1 MSSPHRFAVTALLL
15 AALALPALPALAGA
29 AASHTP
35 RERADPQIADGTLQ
49 RRLDSARKRWNAAHL
64 RSYRYAVSTSCFCAP
79 SGAVVYA
86 VRNGRPRVPQRGEKS
101 LATVPR
107 LFRTI
112 QAAID
117 GRVAGLD
124 VAYGARGVPKSISI
138 DNRANVAD
146 DEVAYAIA
154 GFRRLT

>member
-1 MSSPHRFAVTALLL
+1 MSSPHRFAVIAVLL
-15 AALALPALPALAGA
+15 AALALPALA
-29 AASHTP
+29 AAAAPYTP
-35 RERADPQIADGTLQ
+35 RDRADPQIADGTLQ
-49 RRLDSARKRWNAAHL
+49 RRLNSARERWNGAHL
-64 RSYRYAVSTSCFCAP
+64 RSYRYAVRTSCFCAP
-79 SGAVVYA
+79 SGAAVYV

-112 QAAID
+112 QRAID

-124 VAYGARGVPKSISI
+124 VTYGARGVPKSISI
-138 DNRANVAD
+138 DNAANVAD
-146 DEVAYAIA
+146 DEVAYAIS

>member
-1 MSSPHRFAVTALLL
+1 MTIHRLATAAALV
-15 AALALPALPALAGA
+15 AALALPPLAGA
-29 AASHTP
+29 AAPSAP
-35 RERADPQIADGTLQ
+35 RAQHDPQITDGTLQ
-49 RRLDSARKRWNAAHL
+49 RRLDDARGRWRAAHL

-79 SGAVVYA
+79 SGAVVYV
-86 VRNGRPRVPQRGEKS
+86 VRDGRPRVPQRGEKS

-117 GRVAGLD
+117 HRVANLD
-124 VAYGARGVPKSISI
+124 VIYGARGVPKSISI
-138 DNRANVAD
+138 DNAAGIAD

-154 GFRRLT
+154 GFRRLK